1 MQTQNK
7 PINGSRVFFS
17 IVYLA
22 IAVSI
27 VLFRRDEIF
36 YLEPRSTS
44 YQFDRFLWCL
54 SASFFGFSVLAVRL
68 RHNPKSPFP
77 EYITYYPA
85 MLVAQSALVFSVTH
99 FFTASS
105 GFTFYYLS
113 FAVCFILAVTV
124 DNFWNLINSVVSRGG
139 NWLLDLTNRW
149 SQRPPIEW
157 APARLQRHPA
167 VAYLFLVRW
176 QPRPL

>member
-1 MQTQNK
+1 MIKSAVQPEKDIQTQTE
-7 PINGSRVFFS
+7 PINAWSVFFS
-17 IVYLA
+17 IVYFA
-22 IAVSI
+22 IAVGI
-27 VLFRRDEIF
+27 VYFRRDEIF
-36 YLEPRSTS
+36 YLEPRCAS

-54 SASFFGFSVLAVRL
+54 SASFFGFSVLAVQL

-113 FAVCFILAVTV
+113 FAVCFMLAVTV
-124 DNFWNLINSVVSRGG
+124 DDFWKLINSVASRGG
-139 NWLLDLTNRW
+139 K
-149 SQRPPIEW
+149 
-157 APARLQRHPA
+157 
-167 VAYLFLVRW
+167 
-176 QPRPL
+176 

>member
-1 MQTQNK
+1 MVAQLLLVRSETDMQTQNK
-7 PINGSRVFFS
+7 PINGWRVFFS

-54 SASFFGFSVLAVRL
+54 SASFFGFSVLAVQL

-77 EYITYYPA
+77 EYVTYYPA

-139 NWLLDLTNRW
+139 N
-149 SQRPPIEW
+149 
-157 APARLQRHPA
+157 
-167 VAYLFLVRW
+167 
-176 QPRPL
+176 

>member
-7 PINGSRVFFS
+7 PINGWRVFFS

-36 YLEPRSTS
+36 YLEPRPTS

-54 SASFFGFSVLAVRL
+54 SASFFGFFILAFHL
-68 RHNPKSPFP
+68 RRVQESPFP
-77 EYITYYPA
+77 AYVTYYSA
-85 MLVAQSALVFSVTH
+85 ILVAQSALVLSITH
-99 FFTASS
+99 RFTASS

-113 FAVCFILAVTV
+113 FAVCFILAVTI

-139 NWLLDLTNRW
+139 N
-149 SQRPPIEW
+149 
-157 APARLQRHPA
+157 
-167 VAYLFLVRW
+167 
-176 QPRPL
+176 